1 MGHQR
6 HAAFIPVKGIQ
17 SMDINKMKKSDYEQ
31 LGPIGRI
38 AYEKARAAS
47 KYDPPTAQEV
57 FNAVMSEVGV
67 GGEAWAVG
75 ILYEMATS
83 TKSGVIEE
91 IPSQKQWIP
100 ISAMTILAR
109 EMARKIDIGRS
120 RSEGERI
127 RMAIGDIATAVR
139 EEHARSGGRLKT
151 VVHDIFMAFDM
162 PSLADARR
170 IILDAIGMDQD
181 RYDEIM
187 IRIFSDQRKA
197 DEMADL
203 KREKLESDA
212 RTDMEDAAAERS
224 PW

>member
-1 MGHQR
+1 
-6 HAAFIPVKGIQ
+6 
-17 SMDINKMKKSDYEQ
+17 MDINKMKKSDYEQ

-139 EEHARSGGRLKT
+139 EEHARSGGRLKA

-170 IILDAIGMDQD
+170 IILDAIGMDRGPLRRD
-181 RYDEIM
+181 HDP
-187 IRIFSDQRKA
+187 
-197 DEMADL
+197 DL
-203 KREKLESDA
+203 FPTSGRPMRWPTSSGRSWNPMPALTW
-212 RTDMEDAAAERS
+212 RMAAAERS